1 MRKRMDMRCKL
12 CHEDVSPDCVLTI
25 GICVF
30 CWYDT
35 DYWESNA
42 QPVTRDEALWDN
54 IMLRGTT
61 TKPRKAKKRV
71 PVPKNIRYLLSH
83 ILNGTILAI
92 ARDTPASTVDIDM
105 LAKVVTAF
113 RFRVL
118 RVDVAGV
125 AGPEEVA
132 LRLSGAVGTEY
143 TDLDLVMQMYTNL
156 QAKRKLCVVVENFE
170 DLVRLERRKA
180 RYIEGIV
187 RGHAQAQPRASWL
200 FFGTRNMLPAFVL
213 DDRPFFRSG
222 VLLLEEDLNRRAV

>member
-1 MRKRMDMRCKL
+1 MRCKL
-12 CHEDVSPDCVLTI
+12 CREDISGDCMLEI

-35 DYWESNA
+35 DEWESNG
-42 QPVTRDEALWDN
+42 QPMTRDEALWDN

-83 ILNGTILAI
+83 ILNCTILAI

-132 LRLSGAVGTEY
+132 LRFARAVGTEY
-143 TDLDLVMQMYTNL
+143 TDLDLAMQMYTNL
-156 QAKRKLCVVVENFE
+156 QAKKKLCVVVENFE

-187 RGHAQAQPRASWL
+187 RRHAQAQPHSSWL
-200 FFGTRNMLPAFVL
+200 FFGTRDMLDAFIL
-213 DDRPFFRSG
+213 DDRPFFQSG
-222 VLLLEEDLNRRAV
+222 ILLLEEDLNRRAIGV